1 MTQTRHESVP
11 WTGQTRAFARRHL
24 QQLRR
29 NKLIVLL
36 AVGWPILWYFLT
48 MAFFIEEPDP
58 TQLGYIKA
66 SQGIT
71 FGLFGAFTVSVAV
84 FAGAFARDLES
95 DRYRKLRAM
104 PVSPT
109 ADLAGRFAAGLT
121 IGAVSYLV
129 TILASYAHGGT
140 FALLEGSVTRIAVL
154 VGTLAVT
161 LVLFCVI
168 AMALAMVLAL
178 VIPKPEHMTTIAVIV
193 VLMAFYLTGYNGTV
207 PQLIAED
214 PTFVNY
220 LPNSLATRMQIA
232 VWAGADSVEF
242 MTPPDAPLSLEY
254 GALLVGYTV
263 GLGALA
269 IGIVKRFAYGGDPE
283 P

>member
-1 MTQTRHESVP
+1 MTDTIRGSVP

-29 NKLIVLL
+29 NKLIVFL

-71 FGLFGAFTVSVAV
+71 LGLFGAFTVTVAV
-84 FAGAFARDLES
+84 FAGEFARDLES
-95 DRYRKLRAM
+95 DRYRKLCAM

-109 ADLAGRFAAGLT
+109 ADLAGRFVAGSA
-121 IGAVSYLV
+121 IGVASYLV
-129 TILASYAHGGT
+129 TIFAAYAHGGT
-140 FALLEGSVTRIAVL
+140 FAILDSSPTRIATL
-154 VGTLAVT
+154 VATLAVT
-161 LVLFCVI
+161 LLLFCAI
-168 AMALAMVLAL
+168 AMALAMLLAL
-178 VIPKPEHMTTIAVIV
+178 VIPKPEHMTTIAVVV

-207 PQLIAED
+207 PHLIAED
-214 PTFVNY
+214 PAFVNY

-242 MTPPDAPLSLEY
+242 MTPPEAPLSLEY
-254 GALLVGYTV
+254 GALLIGYTL
-263 GLGALA
+263 GLGAVA
-269 IGIVKRFAYGGDPE
+269 VGIMKRFAYGGDPE